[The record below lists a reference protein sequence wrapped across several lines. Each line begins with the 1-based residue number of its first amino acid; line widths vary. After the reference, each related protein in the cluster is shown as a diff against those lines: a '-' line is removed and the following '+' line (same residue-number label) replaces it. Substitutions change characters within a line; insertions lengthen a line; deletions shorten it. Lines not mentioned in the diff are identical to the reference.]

1 MLSAGRGSWT
11 FTLAEDGDYIFA
23 WWNQN
28 LASAC
33 SVTDFMLETGS
44 SASDYEP
51 FISTTYPYVLGGAVY
66 GGTVDLATGALTVN
80 KVLYTFTGN
89 ESPYIQQTGR
99 VAIKAFQG
107 SAKAGSSAP
116 AVCSH
121 FVAVAGGEYAYITTT
136 MTDAELKT
144 FMANNTVT
152 IAYNLETPQT
162 YQLTPQE
169 VKTLLGYNNISSTGT
184 VDVIYHADTKLY
196 IDKRIAELG

>member
-1 MLSAGRGSWT
+1 MYSSSSNANVGKSIKIS
-11 FTLAEDGDYIFA
+11 DI
-23 WWNQN
+23 Q
-28 LASAC
+28 
-33 SVTDFMLETGS
+33 LECCS
-44 SASDYEP
+44 SASAYQPYQGIMVDVVGETAETRT
-51 FISTTYPYVLGGAVY
+51 SYPYTLGRAVY
-66 GGTVDLATGALTVN
+66 GGSVDLATGVLTVN